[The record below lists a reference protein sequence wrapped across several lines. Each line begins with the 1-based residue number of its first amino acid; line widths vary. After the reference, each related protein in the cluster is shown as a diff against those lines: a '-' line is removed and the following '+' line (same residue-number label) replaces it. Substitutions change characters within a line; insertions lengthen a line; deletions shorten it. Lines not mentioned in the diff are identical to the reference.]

1 MVSDSNC
8 PLEKLEVKGI
18 TLVLLNVSEEDCG
31 LQVHCKIYPK
41 FIEMDGWISAPDPQV
56 YTINISGVLSGQSI
70 AYITDRG

>member
-8 PLEKLEVKGI
+8 PLEKLKVKGI

-41 FIEMDGWISAPDPQV
+41 FIEMDGWISAPDPRV
-56 YTINISGVLSGQSI
+56 YTINISAVLSGQSI
-70 AYITDRG
+70 AYITDRR